1 MVEAVS
7 RDDEPVLFEELE
19 PEGAPAE
26 APDAV
31 RIYLRDLSRI
41 PLLSPDEERQ
51 LFLAMEDARRLAA
64 LSRCTGLPG
73 TVEGPRLAMAIY
85 NSLLDAEPVV
95 SALWAWVGRLEPSA
109 VLERLYAPEVRALV
123 DGTPGPE
130 LVSFIGSSLGLD
142 AEVVAEGLI
151 ELSIDSRLLEPI
163 LTDFVRESGWAGRWL
178 PPPTVVW
185 PYFKG
190 RGPDLTRIFR
200 ERLHAGEQAERRLIE
215 SNLRLVVSIAKKYV
229 GRGLPLLDLIQ
240 EGNCGLLRAVQKFE
254 YRRGHKFSTYAT
266 WWIRQAIIRAIAEQ
280 ARLIRLPVHI
290 VDFVGRLGR
299 AYREFVQKHGREP
312 TSAELGAVLGVSAG
326 RIDEAQTFGYDAISL
341 DLPVG
346 EDDDMRVADFVED
359 RTSLPLAEQAT
370 RRFLREQVD
379 ALLSHLTPRERQVVI
394 RRYGLDDGVPK
405 TLEEVGR
412 ELNLTRERVRQI
424 EARALRKL
432 RHPSLS
438 QHLKDFLE

>member
-7 RDDEPVLFEELE
+7 REDEPIPSDELE
-19 PEGAPAE
+19 VEGGPVE

-31 RIYLRDLSRI
+31 RIYLQDLSRI
-41 PLLSPDEERQ
+41 PLLTADEERQ
-51 LFLAMEDARRLAA
+51 LFLTIEDARRLAA
-64 LSRCTGLPG
+64 LSRCAGLPG
-73 TVEGPRLAMAIY
+73 ALEGPRLAMAMY
-85 NSLLDAEPVV
+85 TGLFDAEPVV
-95 SALWAWVGRLEPSA
+95 AALWVWTGRPEPTT
-109 VLERLYAPEVRALV
+109 VLGRLYAPEIRSLV
-123 DGTPGPE
+123 DGIPGPE
-130 LVSFIGSSLGLD
+130 LTGFIGSTLD
-142 AEVVAEGLI
+142 LDPEVVAEGLV
-151 ELSIDSRLLEPI
+151 ELSIDSRLLEPV
-163 LTDFVRESGWAGRWL
+163 LTDFVRESGWDGRWL
-178 PPPTVVW
+178 PPPTVAW
-185 PYFKG
+185 PYLKR
-190 RGPDLTRIFR
+190 RGPDLTRLFR
-200 ERLHAGEQAERRLIE
+200 TKLEAGAEAERRLIE

-266 WWIRQAIIRAIAEQ
+266 WWIRQAIVRALSEQ
-280 ARLIRLPVHI
+280 SRLIRLPVHI

-299 AYREFVQKHGREP
+299 AYREFVQKYGREP
-312 TSAELGAVLGVSAG
+312 TSAELGAVLGVPAS
-326 RIDEAQTFGYDAISL
+326 RVDEALSFGYDAISL

-346 EDDDMRVADFVED
+346 EDDELRVADFVED
-359 RTSLPLAEQAT
+359 RTNLPPIEQAT
-370 RRFLREQVD
+370 RRLLREQVD
-379 ALLSHLTPRERQVVI
+379 ALLSHLTPKERQVVT